1 MTNNGENVDDNIIW
15 SNLLTSGTKGIIKN
29 MVNNTPATT
38 SLIKK
43 TKVRHLSMIWIQYNM
58 LLISCVFIVL

>member
-43 TKVRHLSMIWIQYNM
+43 KNKSET
-58 LLISCVFIVL
+58 FINDMDSI